1 MTRFDVS
8 SSGANA
14 LMELSRKLLS
24 TYENLVNAGVV
35 LEERIGFLE
44 GRDAELY
51 TKIIEASQHITFLVK
66 KDRDNFF
73 QLSNKLKLLSIK
85 LQEILD
91 ISSVSVTANSG
102 EQNVRNETMFIESI
116 EEKNILDN
124 FYNSLNVTK
133 TINLIDPPGGHCL
146 SWVHSRDIIGVFHF
160 ESIKADDLWQHHTD
174 NKAKFAELALKI
186 GTVRTMI
193 EGGMNLEQ
201 IKQDS
206 TLTACVEQYF
216 NLNRAVR
223 VYQYGDKYIFSGE
236 GRRRVRIAQELG
248 LDIPV
253 FIAKIAHIV

>member
-14 LMELSRKLLS
+14 LMELSRKLRL
-24 TYENLVNAGVV
+24 TYENLVDAGVV

-66 KDRDNFF
+66 KDRDNFL
-73 QLSNKLKLLSIK
+73 QLSNKLMLLSIK

-91 ISSVSVTANSG
+91 ISSVSTISG
-102 EQNVRNETMFIESI
+102 EQNGSSEKIFIEST
-116 EEKNILDN
+116 EEKNILDK
-124 FYNSLNVTK
+124 FYNGLYGTK
-133 TINLIDPPGGHCL
+133 TINILDSPSGLHLSMVNSKDIVGLFHNDSINIDEF
-146 SWVHSRDIIGVFHF
+146 WT
-160 ESIKADDLWQHHTD
+160 HHGE
-174 NKAKFAELALKI
+174 NKARFTELALKI

-206 TLTACVEQYF
+206 TCVEQYF
-216 NLNRAVR
+216 SLDRAVR
-223 VYQYGDKYIFSGE
+223 VYQYGDKYIFGGD
-236 GRRRVRIAQELG
+236 GRHRVRIAQEMG

-253 FIAKIAHIV
+253 VIYKIAHII

>member
-14 LMELSRKLLS
+14 LMELSRKLRS
-24 TYENLVNAGVV
+24 TYENLLDAGVV

-66 KDRDNFF
+66 KDRDNFL
-73 QLSNKLKLLSIK
+73 QLSNKLMLLSIK

-91 ISSVSVTANSG
+91 ISSVSTISG
-102 EQNVRNETMFIESI
+102 EQNGSSEKIFIESA
-116 EEKNILDN
+116 EEKNILDK
-124 FYNSLNVTK
+124 FYNGLYGTK
-133 TINLIDPPGGHCL
+133 TINLLDPPSGLHL
-146 SWVHSRDIIGVFHF
+146 SMVNSKDIIGLFHND
-160 ESIKADDLWQHHTD
+160 SINIDEFWKHHGE
-174 NKAKFAELALKI
+174 NKARFTELALKI

-193 EGGMNLEQ
+193 EGGMNLEE

-216 NLNRAVR
+216 SLDRAVR
-223 VYQYGDKYIFSGE
+223 VYQYGDKYIFGGD
-236 GRRRVRIAQELG
+236 GRHRVRIAQEMG

-253 FIAKIAHIV
+253 FIAKIAQ

>member
-14 LMELSRKLLS
+14 LMELSRKLRS
-24 TYENLVNAGVV
+24 TYENLLDAGVV

-44 GRDAELY
+44 GKDAELY

-66 KDRDNFF
+66 KDRDNFL
-73 QLSNKLKLLSIK
+73 QLSNKLMLLSIK

-91 ISSVSVTANSG
+91 ISSVSTISG
-102 EQNVRNETMFIESI
+102 EQNGSSEKIFIESA
-116 EEKNILDN
+116 EEKNILDK
-124 FYNSLNVTK
+124 FYNGLYGTK
-133 TINLIDPPGGHCL
+133 TINLLDPPSGLHL
-146 SWVHSRDIIGVFHF
+146 SMVNSKDIIGLFHND
-160 ESIKADDLWQHHTD
+160 SINIDEFWKHHGE
-174 NKAKFAELALKI
+174 NKARFTELALKI

-193 EGGMNLEQ
+193 EGGMNLEE

-216 NLNRAVR
+216 SLDRAVR
-223 VYQYGDKYIFSGE
+223 VYQYGDKYIFGGD
-236 GRRRVRIAQELG
+236 GRHRVRIAQEMG

-253 FIAKIAHIV
+253 IISKITQ

>member
-1 MTRFDVS
+1 MTRYDVS
-8 SSGANA
+8 PSGANA
-14 LMELSRKLLS
+14 LMQLSRKLLS
-24 TYENLVNAGVV
+24 TCENLVNAGVV

-66 KDRDNFF
+66 KDRDNFL
-73 QLSNKLKLLSIK
+73 QLSNKLMLLSIK

-124 FYNSLNVTK
+124 FFNSLNVTK
-133 TINLIDPPGGHCL
+133 TINLIDPPGGHRL
-146 SWVHSRDIIGVFHF
+146 SLVHSRDIIGLFHND
-160 ESIKADDLWQHHTD
+160 SIKIDDFWKHHGGS
-174 NKAKFAELALKI
+174 KARFTELALKV

-193 EGGMNLEQ
+193 EEGMNLEQ

-206 TLTACVEQYF
+206 NLTACVEQYF
-216 NLNRAVR
+216 SLDRAVR
-223 VYQYGDKYIFSGE
+223 VYQYGDKYIFGGD
-236 GRRRVRIAQELG
+236 GRHRVRIAQELG

-253 FIAKIAHIV
+253 IISKIAQ

>member
-14 LMELSRKLLS
+14 LMELSRKLRS
-24 TYENLVNAGVV
+24 TYENLVDAGVV

-66 KDRDNFF
+66 KDRDNFL
-73 QLSNKLKLLSIK
+73 QLSNKLMLLSIK

-91 ISSVSVTANSG
+91 ISSVSTISG
-102 EQNVRNETMFIESI
+102 EQNGSSEKIFIEST
-116 EEKNILDN
+116 EEKNILDK
-124 FYNSLNVTK
+124 FYNGLYGTK
-133 TINLIDPPGGHCL
+133 TINLLDSPSSLHL
-146 SWVHSRDIIGVFHF
+146 SMVNSKDIIGLFHND
-160 ESIKADDLWQHHTD
+160 SINIDEFWTHHGE
-174 NKAKFAELALKI
+174 NKARFTELALKI

-216 NLNRAVR
+216 SLDRAVR
-223 VYQYGDKYIFSGE
+223 VYQYGNKYIFGGD
-236 GRRRVRIAQELG
+236 GRHRVRIAQEMG

-253 FIAKIAHIV
+253 VIYKIAHII

>member
-14 LMELSRKLLS
+14 LMELSRKLRL
-24 TYENLVNAGVV
+24 TYENLVDAGVV

-44 GRDAELY
+44 GRDAGLY

-66 KDRDNFF
+66 KDRDNFL
-73 QLSNKLKLLSIK
+73 QLSNKLMLLSIK

-91 ISSVSVTANSG
+91 ISSVSTISG
-102 EQNVRNETMFIESI
+102 EQNGSSEKIFIEST
-116 EEKNILDN
+116 EEKNILDK
-124 FYNSLNVTK
+124 FYNGLYGTK
-133 TINLIDPPGGHCL
+133 TINILDSPSGLHLSMVNSKDIVGLFHNDSINIDEF
-146 SWVHSRDIIGVFHF
+146 WT
-160 ESIKADDLWQHHTD
+160 HHGE
-174 NKAKFAELALKI
+174 NKARFTELALKI

-216 NLNRAVR
+216 SLDRAVR
-223 VYQYGDKYIFSGE
+223 VYQYGDKYIFGGD
-236 GRRRVRIAQELG
+236 GRHRVRIAQEMG

-253 FIAKIAHIV
+253 VIYKIAHII

>member
-14 LMELSRKLLS
+14 LMELSRKLRL
-24 TYENLVNAGVV
+24 TYENLVDAGVV

-66 KDRDNFF
+66 KDRDNFL
-73 QLSNKLKLLSIK
+73 QLSNKLMLLSIK

-91 ISSVSVTANSG
+91 ISSVSTISG
-102 EQNVRNETMFIESI
+102 EQNGSSEKIFIEST
-116 EEKNILDN
+116 EEKNILDK
-124 FYNSLNVTK
+124 FYNGLYGTK
-133 TINLIDPPGGHCL
+133 TINILDSPSGLHLSMVNSKDIVGLFHNDSINIDEF
-146 SWVHSRDIIGVFHF
+146 WT
-160 ESIKADDLWQHHTD
+160 HHGE
-174 NKAKFAELALKI
+174 NKARFTELALKI

-216 NLNRAVR
+216 SLNRAVR

>member
-66 KDRDNFF
+66 KDRDNFL
-73 QLSNKLKLLSIK
+73 QLSNKLMLLSIK

-91 ISSVSVTANSG
+91 ISSVSTISG
-102 EQNVRNETMFIESI
+102 EQNGSSEKIFIEST
-116 EEKNILDN
+116 EEKNILDK
-124 FYNSLNVTK
+124 FYNGLYGTK
-133 TINLIDPPGGHCL
+133 TINILDSPSGLHLSMVNSKDIVGLFHNDSINIDEF
-146 SWVHSRDIIGVFHF
+146 WT
-160 ESIKADDLWQHHTD
+160 HHGE
-174 NKAKFAELALKI
+174 NKARFTELALKI

-216 NLNRAVR
+216 SLDRAVR
-223 VYQYGDKYIFSGE
+223 VYQYGDKYIFGGD
-236 GRRRVRIAQELG
+236 GRHRVRIAQEMG

-253 FIAKIAHIV
+253 VIYKIAHII

>member
-14 LMELSRKLLS
+14 LMELSRKLRL
-24 TYENLVNAGVV
+24 TYENLVDAGVV

-66 KDRDNFF
+66 KDRDNFL
-73 QLSNKLKLLSIK
+73 QLSNKLMLLSIK

-91 ISSVSVTANSG
+91 ISSVSTISG
-102 EQNVRNETMFIESI
+102 EQNGSSEKIFIEST
-116 EEKNILDN
+116 EEKNILDK
-124 FYNSLNVTK
+124 FYNGLYGTK
-133 TINLIDPPGGHCL
+133 TINILDSPSGLHLSMVNSKDIVGLFHNDSINIDEF
-146 SWVHSRDIIGVFHF
+146 WT
-160 ESIKADDLWQHHTD
+160 HHGE
-174 NKAKFAELALKI
+174 NKARFTELALKI

-216 NLNRAVR
+216 SLDRAVR
-223 VYQYGDKYIFSGE
+223 VYQYGDKYIFGGD
-236 GRRRVRIAQELG
+236 GRHRVRIAQEMG

-253 FIAKIAHIV
+253 VIYKIAHII

>member
-14 LMELSRKLLS
+14 LMELSRKLRL
-24 TYENLVNAGVV
+24 TYENLVDAGVV

-51 TKIIEASQHITFLVK
+51 TKIIEASQHIT
-66 KDRDNFF
+66 KDRDNFL
-73 QLSNKLKLLSIK
+73 QLSNKLMLLSIK

-91 ISSVSVTANSG
+91 ISSVSTISG
-102 EQNVRNETMFIESI
+102 EQNGSSEKIFIEST
-116 EEKNILDN
+116 EEKNILDK
-124 FYNSLNVTK
+124 FYNGLYGTK
-133 TINLIDPPGGHCL
+133 TINILDSPSGLHLSMVNSKDIVGLFHNDSINIDEF
-146 SWVHSRDIIGVFHF
+146 WT
-160 ESIKADDLWQHHTD
+160 HHGE
-174 NKAKFAELALKI
+174 NKARFTELALKI

-216 NLNRAVR
+216 SLDRAVR
-223 VYQYGDKYIFSGE
+223 VYQYGDKYIFGGD
-236 GRRRVRIAQELG
+236 GRHRVRIAQEMG

-253 FIAKIAHIV
+253 VIYKIAHII

>member
-14 LMELSRKLLS
+14 LMELSRKLRL
-24 TYENLVNAGVV
+24 TYENLVDAGVV

-66 KDRDNFF
+66 KDRDNFL
-73 QLSNKLKLLSIK
+73 QLSNKLMLLSIK

-91 ISSVSVTANSG
+91 ISSVSTISG
-102 EQNVRNETMFIESI
+102 EQNGSSEKIFIEST
-116 EEKNILDN
+116 EEKNILDK
-124 FYNSLNVTK
+124 FYNGLYGTK
-133 TINLIDPPGGHCL
+133 TINILDSPSGLHLSMVNSKDIVGLFHNDSINIDEF
-146 SWVHSRDIIGVFHF
+146 WT
-160 ESIKADDLWQHHTD
+160 HHGE
-174 NKAKFAELALKI
+174 NKAMFTELALKI

-216 NLNRAVR
+216 SLDRAVR
-223 VYQYGDKYIFSGE
+223 VYQYGDKYIFGGD
-236 GRRRVRIAQELG
+236 GRHRVRIAQEMG

-253 FIAKIAHIV
+253 VIYKIAHII

>member
-66 KDRDNFF
+66 KDRDNFL
-73 QLSNKLKLLSIK
+73 QLSNKLMLLSIK

-91 ISSVSVTANSG
+91 ISSVSTISG
-102 EQNVRNETMFIESI
+102 EQNGSSEKIFIEST
-116 EEKNILDN
+116 EEKNILDK
-124 FYNSLNVTK
+124 FYNGLYGTK
-133 TINLIDPPGGHCL
+133 TINILDSPSGLHLSMVNSKDIVGLFHNDSINIDEFWNH
-146 SWVHSRDIIGVFHF
+146 HIG
-160 ESIKADDLWQHHTD
+160 

-216 NLNRAVR
+216 SLNRAVR
-223 VYQYGDKYIFSGE
+223 VYQYGNKYIFSGE